1 MSVARHVAIPMAAV
15 GLLVIVTACTPDVPP
30 PAQSAEPAPD
40 AAETPADAAETPAD
54 VETSPEP
61 TVTPLEAGQA
71 FLSEN
76 ALRANVVTTASGL
89 QYEVL
94 TSGEGAAPGPR
105 DIVTTH
111 YHGTFIDGR
120 VFDSSVE
127 RGTPTTFTVDR
138 VIRGWQE
145 GLQLMQVGDKWRL
158 YVPSDLAYGADGIRG
173 IGPNETLIFEVEL
186 LDVQRRG

>member
-1 MSVARHVAIPMAAV
+1 MSVARQVVVPMAGVVLLAV
-15 GLLVIVTACTPDVPP
+15 ATACTPEAPP
-30 PAQSAEPAPD
+30 PARSAEPTPD
-40 AAETPADAAETPAD
+40 AIETPTDI
-54 VETSPEP
+54 ETSTEPE
-61 TVTPLEAGQA
+61 VTPLEAGQA
-71 FLSEN
+71 YLAEN

-94 TSGEGAAPGPR
+94 ASGDGAAPGPR

-127 RGTPTTFTVDR
+127 RGAPSAFPVDR
-138 VIRGWQE
+138 VISGWKE
-145 GLQLMQVGDKWRL
+145 GLQLMKVGDKWKL
-158 YVPSDLAYGADGIRG
+158 YIPPDLAYGDEGTSG

>member
-1 MSVARHVAIPMAAV
+1 MSVARPVVVSMAGVVLLAVA
-15 GLLVIVTACTPDVPP
+15 TACTPDAPEP
-30 PAQSAEPAPD
+30 EQPTEATPDAAQTRTDAETSAEPQA
-40 AAETPADAAETPAD
+40 
-54 VETSPEP
+54 
-61 TVTPLEAGQA
+61 TPLEAGQA
-71 FLSEN
+71 FLAEN
-76 ALRANVVTTASGL
+76 ALRANVVTTESGL

-94 TSGEGAAPGPR
+94 ASGDGAAPGPQ

-127 RGTPTTFTVDR
+127 RGSPSAFPVDR

-145 GLQLMQVGDKWRL
+145 GLQLMKVGDKWKL
-158 YVPSDLAYGADGIRG
+158 YLPPDLAYGEEGTTSG

>member
-1 MSVARHVAIPMAAV
+1 MGVARQVVVPMAAV
-15 GLLVIVTACTPDVPP
+15 ALLATATACSPDTPP

-40 AAETPADAAETPAD
+40 APQTPADAQPSAEPD
-54 VETSPEP
+54 
-61 TVTPLEAGQA
+61 VTPLEAGQA
-71 FLSEN
+71 FLAEN

-94 TSGEGAAPGPR
+94 TSGDGAAPGP
-105 DIVTTH
+105 DDMVTTH

-127 RGTPTTFTVDR
+127 RGAPSAFPLDR

-145 GLQLMQVGDKWRL
+145 GLQLMKVGDKWKL
-158 YVPSDLAYGADGIRG
+158 YVPPDLAYGEHGTSG
-173 IGPNETLIFEVEL
+173 VGPNETLIFEVEL
-186 LDVQRRG
+186 LNVQRRG